1 MAASSKV
8 FTHYNCQHAFPGS
21 VTARG
26 FVTDGPF
33 PVDADDVTSLPA
45 KQFEM
50 RVNGSR
56 AVVWVT
62 DAWVT
67 VALAAWT

>member
-33 PVDADDVTSLPA
+33 PVNAADVTSVPA
-45 KQFEM
+45 KQLEM
-50 RVNGSR
+50 RTNGSR
-56 AVVWVT
+56 VVVWVT
-62 DAWVT
+62 NAWKT
-67 VALAAWT
+67 AALAAWT

>member
-26 FVTDGPF
+26 LITDGPF
-33 PVDADDVTSLPA
+33 PVDAADLTSQPP
-45 KQFEM
+45 QEFEM
-50 RVNGSR
+50 RVNDARIVIWTGL
-56 AVVWVT
+56 AWATLAFIPWV
-62 DAWVT
+62 
-67 VALAAWT
+67 